1 MDVENSST
9 DVNKPSTL
17 SDPKNILLLV
27 LLCLVVAMFIGIN
40 VFYTAGNIL
49 DKIVR
54 IFKPLITSILGLLG
68 YTTWSVI
75 NKSADVVGSVSRFG
89 LDIAQGTVQD
99 VGGLIKNTSAPYV
112 NDFTKKALDSVLTP
126 SHDYSYVGEFHV
138 GEQPQ
143 QQQQQQQQQPPQKN
157 DETKAKTKEGFDIT
171 TTIRIQKPI
180 SSNKAGWCLHEE
192 NELIRTAVAADEQ
205 HKCPSG
211 QIFPSQMNCMK
222 SE

>member
-1 MDVENSST
+1 MDSENSST

-40 VFYTAGNIL
+40 VFYTAGNVL

-68 YTTWSVI
+68 YTTGSVI

-112 NDFTKKALDSVLTP
+112 NNFTKKALDSVLTP

-143 QQQQQQQQQPPQKN
+143 QQN

-171 TTIRIQKPI
+171 TTTKIQNPI

>member
-1 MDVENSST
+1 MDSDNSST

-40 VFYTAGNIL
+40 VFYTAGNVL

-68 YTTWSVI
+68 YTTGSVI
-75 NKSADVVGSVSRFG
+75 NKSADVVGSVGRFG

-112 NDFTKKALDSVLTP
+112 NNFTRKALDSVLTP

-138 GEQPQ
+138 GEQQ
-143 QQQQQQQQQPPQKN
+143 QQQN

-171 TTIRIQKPI
+171 TTTKIQNPI

-222 SE
+222 SQ

>member
-1 MDVENSST
+1 MDGENSST

-40 VFYTAGNIL
+40 VFYMAGNIL

-68 YTTWSVI
+68 YTTGSVI
-75 NKSADVVGSVSRFG
+75 NKSADVVGSVGRFG

-126 SHDYSYVGEFHV
+126 NHDYSYVGEFHV

-143 QQQQQQQQQPPQKN
+143 QQQQQQN

-211 QIFPSQMNCMK
+211 QIFPSQMECMK